1 MLIPLI
7 DKQGRTIGKVDSKK
21 FGDAS
26 VIQYQGAHYYFR
38 GGSRP
43 ENFAFLECTCYVVLP
58 GDVTTP

>member
-7 DKQGRTIGKVDSKK
+7 DKQGRTIGKVDSNK

-38 GGSRP
+38 GGARP
-43 ENFAFLECTCYVVLP
+43 ESFAFLECICYVVLP